1 MATRKAA
8 GTAKNLAYNNPQYLG
23 VKKYDGESVQP
34 GNIIM
39 RQRGTKLVAGVGT
52 AYGKDFT
59 IYALKEGKVNMT
71 SKKMTHFD
79 GTKKIKKIV
88 NVI

>member
-1 MATRKAA
+1 
-8 GTAKNLAYNNPQYLG
+8 
-23 VKKYDGESVQP
+23 
-34 GNIIM
+34 M

-59 IYALKEGKVNMT
+59 IYALKEGKVSMT

-79 GTKKIKKIV
+79 GSKKTKKIV